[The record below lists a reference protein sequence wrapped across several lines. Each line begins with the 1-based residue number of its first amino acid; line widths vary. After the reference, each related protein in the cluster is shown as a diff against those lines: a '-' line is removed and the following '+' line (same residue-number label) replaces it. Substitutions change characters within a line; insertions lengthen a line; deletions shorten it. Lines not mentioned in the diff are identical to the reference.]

1 MNKKNIANGA
11 DLEDEV
17 FEESRIERGRKNRN
31 PYISSMKEDRLYHIG
46 LVAGPQNMKEMF
58 GDVKVR
64 FSMHFNINVEL
75 AFYYTIPINAL
86 N

>member
-1 MNKKNIANGA
+1 MSKKNIANGA

-31 PYISSMKEDRLYHIG
+31 PYISNMKEDRLYHIG

-64 FSMHFNINVEL
+64 FKMYLNIKIKLVLYNFLYQCYEL
-75 AFYYTIPINAL
+75 
-86 N
+86 

>member
-1 MNKKNIANGA
+1 MDKKNGA
-11 DLEDEV
+11 GLEDEV

-64 FSMHFNINVEL
+64 FKMFLETN
-75 AFYYTIPINAL
+75 
-86 N
+86 

>member
-11 DLEDEV
+11 ELEDEV
-17 FEESRIERGRKNRN
+17 FEESRIERGRRNRN

-64 FSMHFNINVEL
+64 FSWYLNINVKL
-75 AFYYTIPINAL
+75 ALYISML
-86 N
+86 

>member
-1 MNKKNIANGA
+1 MNKNNIANGA

-58 GDVKVR
+58 GDVKVYLKM
-64 FSMHFNINVEL
+64 FLNIS
-75 AFYYTIPINAL
+75 
-86 N
+86 

>member
-1 MNKKNIANGA
+1 MNKKNG
-11 DLEDEV
+11 DGLEDEV

-58 GDVKVR
+58 GDVKVC
-64 FSMHFNINVEL
+64 FKMFLETN
-75 AFYYTIPINAL
+75 
-86 N
+86 

>member
-1 MNKKNIANGA
+1 MNKKNG
-11 DLEDEV
+11 DGLEDEV

-64 FSMHFNINVEL
+64 FKMFLETN
-75 AFYYTIPINAL
+75 
-86 N
+86 

>member
-1 MNKKNIANGA
+1 MNKKNGA
-11 DLEDEV
+11 GLEDEV

-64 FSMHFNINVEL
+64 FKMYLNIKISLVL
-75 AFYYTIPINAL
+75 YFLYLCYQL
-86 N
+86 R

>member
-11 DLEDEV
+11 ELEDEV
-17 FEESRIERGRKNRN
+17 FEESRIERGRRNRN

-64 FSMHFNINVEL
+64 FSWYLNINVKLALYIKCSEL
-75 AFYYTIPINAL
+75 K
-86 N
+86 

>member
-1 MNKKNIANGA
+1 MSKKNIANGA

-31 PYISSMKEDRLYHIG
+31 PYISNMKEDRLYHIG

-64 FSMHFNINVEL
+64 FKMYLNIKIKLVLYIFLYQCYEL
-75 AFYYTIPINAL
+75 
-86 N
+86 

>member
-1 MNKKNIANGA
+1 MKLRNMNKKNGA
-11 DLEDEV
+11 GLEDEV

-64 FSMHFNINVEL
+64 FKMFLETN
-75 AFYYTIPINAL
+75 
-86 N
+86 

>member
-58 GDVKVR
+58 GDVKVCLKI
-64 FSMHFNINVEL
+64 SLNV
-75 AFYYTIPINAL
+75 N
-86 N
+86 

>member
-1 MNKKNIANGA
+1 MNEKNEA
-11 DLEDEV
+11 DLEGEV

-64 FSMHFNINVEL
+64 FKMFLEMN
-75 AFYYTIPINAL
+75 
-86 N
+86 

>member
-11 DLEDEV
+11 DFEDDV

-64 FSMHFNINVEL
+64 FKKFLNINQ
-75 AFYYTIPINAL
+75 
-86 N
+86 

>member
-1 MNKKNIANGA
+1 MNKKNGA
-11 DLEDEV
+11 GLEDEV

-64 FSMHFNINVEL
+64 FKMFLETN
-75 AFYYTIPINAL
+75 
-86 N
+86 